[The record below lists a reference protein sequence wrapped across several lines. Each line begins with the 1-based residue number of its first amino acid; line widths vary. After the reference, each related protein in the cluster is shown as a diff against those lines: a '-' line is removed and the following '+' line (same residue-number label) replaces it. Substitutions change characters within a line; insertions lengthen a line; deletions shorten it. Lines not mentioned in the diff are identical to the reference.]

1 MIADAAF
8 KEEACTTQHFGLARH
23 PINDGLAERFKL
35 NKTVA
40 TSNLVAFDTR
50 GQIRKY
56 EKVEDILDEYY
67 VYRMSMYTKRKVCF
81 PVSLPHFSSFADS

>member
-1 MIADAAF
+1 MKAAL
-8 KEEACTTQHFGLARH
+8 T
-23 PINDGLAERFKL
+23 DGLSERFKL

-56 EKVEDILDEYY
+56 EKVEDILEEYY
-67 VYRMSMYTKRKVCF
+67 VYRMAMYTKRKVCQ
-81 PVSLPHFSSFADS
+81 VYTWN